1 MRNTKT
7 SDDNNR
13 VIQTAHTDRV
23 VEPSTVSRVQRTSTQ
38 TSTGR
43 PLTYTD
49 THSIKADVPNNALKT
64 GVLLSSSADVNQSAV
79 STVTASSLSD
89 VPRLVVDAVALRPYG
104 QLAVTKLV
112 DSAGH
117 DIVVKKHT
125 AQVVVS
131 QAASQTAVHTL
142 LASHTAEVVVSQAV
156 SQTAVHT
163 LLASHTAVV
172 APEHSQQTVLVSS
185 EHSYP
190 QQLLLADSVTLTAY
204 EPSVDTVTGQVTMP
218 VMNAA
223 ADVVDYNTH
232 HYHHH
237 HHHG

>member
-23 VEPSTVSRVQRTSTQ
+23 VEASTVSRVQRTSTQ

-131 QAASQTAVHTL
+131 QAASQM
-142 LASHTAEVVVSQAV
+142 
-156 SQTAVHT
+156 AVHT

>member
-23 VEPSTVSRVQRTSTQ
+23 VEASTVSRVQRTSTQ

-104 QLAVTKLV
+104 QLAVTKLD

-131 QAASQTAVHTL
+131 QAA
-142 LASHTAEVVVSQAV
+142 

-237 HHHG
+237 HHHHG